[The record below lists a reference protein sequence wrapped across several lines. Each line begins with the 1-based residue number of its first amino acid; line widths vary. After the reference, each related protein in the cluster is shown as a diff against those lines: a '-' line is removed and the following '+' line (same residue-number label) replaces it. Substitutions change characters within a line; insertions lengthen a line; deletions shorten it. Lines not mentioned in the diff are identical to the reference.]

1 MTKTVTVTVH
11 RYVMHPMYGKRFRV
25 SKKFLAD
32 LNGQDAGVGDEVEIT
47 ECRPISKRKCFKIID
62 VRKRA
67 PRLADVKMEEVE
79 KQVKR
84 DHRDV
89 NFEKVKSP
97 ESKETTKPQ

>member
-1 MTKTVTVTVH
+1 MDFLVASSNP
-11 RYVMHPMYGKRFRV
+11 RAADGKRFRV

-79 KQVKR
+79 T
-84 DHRDV
+84 
-89 NFEKVKSP
+89 KVEAIKN
-97 ESKETTKPQ
+97 KYF